1 MRILIVEDE
10 KPLSKILTEI
20 LKKNNYIVDAVYDGI
35 DGLDYATSSLYDAI
49 LLDIMLPKMD
59 GLELL
64 RKLRE
69 KGNSTPVLLLTAKSE
84 LEDKI
89 TGLDYG
95 ADDYITK
102 PFETGELLARV
113 RSILR
118 RKDVFVGDTQTFRDL
133 TIDKNTMSIST
144 ENNSIK
150 TSVKEYKILEMLIT
164 NCNQIISK
172 EKLIEK
178 IWGYDFN
185 GEYNSVEVYISF
197 IRKKLKAI
205 KSNVKIKAHRGLGY
219 SLEVFDDQ

>member
-35 DGLDYATSSLYDAI
+35 DGLEYAISSGYDAI

-205 KSNVKIKAHRGLGY
+205 KSVRIKAHRGLGY